1 MPPTQAASATV
12 FNLEGEYAVGYT
24 RIAGEWIMDRFET
37 ATTPAVA
44 RGYLLEA
51 VRTLTPRWYIAGRT
65 TRASTPVFA
74 AGTRVRRTSGTADVN
89 IGYRLSP
96 EILIKAGYQGSRAYT
111 RADWDHAAAIS
122 LVFAQRFLGF

>member
-1 MPPTQAASATV
+1 
-12 FNLEGEYAVGYT
+12 
-24 RIAGEWIMDRFET
+24 MDRFET

-65 TRASTPVFA
+65 TRASTPVFT
-74 AGTRVRRTSGTADVN
+74 AGVRVRRTSGTADAT

-96 EILIKAGYQGSRAYT
+96 EIIVKAGYQGSRAYT
-111 RADWDHAAAIS
+111 ALTGARSCDLRQVS
-122 LVFAQRFLGF
+122 MVFAQADSVSGR

>member
-1 MPPTQAASATV
+1 
-12 FNLEGEYAVGYT
+12 
-24 RIAGEWIMDRFET
+24 MDRFET

-74 AGTRVRRTSGTADVN
+74 AGVRVRRTTGTADAN
-89 IGYRLSP
+89 IGYRLAP
-96 EILIKAGYQGSRAYT
+96 EILDQGRLSG
-111 RADWDHAAAIS
+111 
-122 LVFAQRFLGF
+122 FACLHPR